1 MWLTAPPVTAY
12 AFLMDGALRSGRFVA
27 WGNAVLAGLVS
38 PDTAA
43 ERICDRDGCHR
54 VLGWAGRSAGAETDT
69 VTVALARLRTSGAT
83 GLRLA
88 LPVPGDV
95 LGLPGPAEFNVEALA
110 AGEAVLIDGAQC
122 WALIPVVLDSNP
134 DDCLGTAVH
143 WQGMRVNPGAGDP
156 LTLGEAERE
165 LAETLQA
172 ATEALSALDVAR
184 WRPEAADRIS
194 EIRSGRNTDLLAPG
208 YPARAHRV
216 LALAQRVAAIAELAA
231 DDDGAAFNVGG
242 MAGRTAE
249 LRALAR
255 AARRAQLA
263 AYNSAAHERA
273 ANQDV
278 RLA

>member
-1 MWLTAPPVTAY
+1 
-12 AFLMDGALRSGRFVA
+12 MDGVLRSGRFVA

-43 ERICDRDGCHR
+43 ERICGRDGCHR
-54 VLGWAGRSAGAETDT
+54 VFGWAGAGPTTDSDT
-69 VTVALARLRTSGAT
+69 VTVALARLRSTGAT
-83 GLRLA
+83 ALRLA
-88 LPVPGDV
+88 LPVPGDL

-110 AGEAVLIDGAQC
+110 AGEAVLVDGSQA
-122 WALIPVVLDSNP
+122 WGLIPTVLDASP
-134 DDCLGTAVH
+134 DDCVGTAVH
-143 WQGMRVNPGAGDP
+143 WKGMRVDAGPGDVM
-156 LTLGEAERE
+156 TLGEAERE

-172 ATEALSALDVAR
+172 ATDALDALDVAR

-194 EIRSGRNTDLLAPG
+194 EIRSGRGTDLLAPG

-242 MAGRTAE
+242 MTGRAAE
-249 LRALAR
+249 LRTLAR

-273 ANQDV
+273 AGQGVDQDVDQDV
-278 RLA
+278 RFA